1 MSEKKAEVKTFEQ
14 ALSRL
19 ESIVKS
25 LEGGTAELNESL
37 GLFEEGVALIKTCN
51 SLLDKAEQ
59 KIVMLTRGG
68 ENSEQPEL
76 QNAE

>member
-1 MSEKKAEVKTFEQ
+1 MAENKEIKTFEQ

-37 GLFEEGVALIKTCN
+37 ELFEEGISLVKICN
-51 SLLDKAEQ
+51 NLLDKAEQ
-59 KIVMLTRGG
+59 KIVMLTRNGDDIVQ
-68 ENSEQPEL
+68 SELP
-76 QNAE
+76 AE